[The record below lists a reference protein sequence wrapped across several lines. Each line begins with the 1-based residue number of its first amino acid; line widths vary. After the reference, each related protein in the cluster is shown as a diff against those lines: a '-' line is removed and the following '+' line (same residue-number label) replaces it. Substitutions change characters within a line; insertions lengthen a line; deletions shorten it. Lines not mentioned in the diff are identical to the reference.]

1 MLQINRTRNS
11 EKSIMRTIFMLFL
24 VTVLLTTCETQG
36 QRSTISDQDT
46 KLVAE
51 IDQLIQ
57 MLVAQDRFS
66 GAVLIARDGVPIFRH
81 AYGQAD
87 KAFDVPNRIDTKFA
101 IHSMN
106 KMFTGVAV
114 MQLVEQG
121 KLSLEDPLAKYI
133 ANFPDQE
140 TAKKIKIK
148 HLLTHT
154 SGLGSFINEA
164 FYTASR
170 SGLRTIDDMLAFARD
185 EDVKFEPGTQWAYS
199 QTGFL
204 VLGKV
209 IEVVTGTSYYA
220 YVREHIFRRAGMV
233 DTDNYELD
241 LVTPNLAIGYEREI
255 TETGVVFRTNQFKY
269 LLRGSSAAGAY
280 STVDDLLKFDRALH
294 ANKLVGADYVA
305 MITSAKPAMNAP
317 NYGYGFDVEADRQ
330 IIGHRG
336 TFQGISS
343 NMDIF
348 PLAGYTAIILSNY
361 TDGRTPIVEKIR
373 TLIAG
378 AH

>member
-1 MLQINRTRNS
+1 MHTFFI
-11 EKSIMRTIFMLFL
+11 LFS
-24 VTVLLTTCETQG
+24 VTVLLTAGETQA
-36 QRSTISDQDT
+36 QRPTISDQDT

-57 MLVAQDRFS
+57 ILVAQDRFS

-81 AYGQAD
+81 AYGQAN

-121 KLSLEDPLAKYI
+121 KLSLEDPLARYI

-140 TAKKIKIK
+140 TAKKIRIK

-170 SGLRTIDDMLAFARD
+170 SGLRTIDDMMAFAWD
-185 EDVKFEPGTQWAYS
+185 EGVKFEPGTQWAYS

-269 LLRGSSAAGAY
+269 LLRSSSAAGAY

-330 IIGHRG
+330 VIGHRG

-348 PLAGYTAIILSNY
+348 PSAGYTAIILSNY

-373 TLIAG
+373 TLIVG

>member
-1 MLQINRTRNS
+1 MFQINRTRTS
-11 EKSIMRTIFMLFL
+11 EKSTMHTFFILFS
-24 VTVLLTTCETQG
+24 VTVLLTAGETQA
-36 QRSTISDQDT
+36 QRPTISDQDT

-57 MLVAQDRFS
+57 ILVAQDRFS

-81 AYGQAD
+81 AYGQAN

-121 KLSLEDPLAKYI
+121 KLSLEDPLARYI

-140 TAKKIKIK
+140 TAKKIRIK

-170 SGLRTIDDMLAFARD
+170 SGLRTIDDMMAFAWD
-185 EDVKFEPGTQWAYS
+185 EGVKFEPGTQWAYS

-330 IIGHRG
+330 VIGHRG

-348 PLAGYTAIILSNY
+348 PSAGYTAIILSNY

-373 TLIAG
+373 TLIVG